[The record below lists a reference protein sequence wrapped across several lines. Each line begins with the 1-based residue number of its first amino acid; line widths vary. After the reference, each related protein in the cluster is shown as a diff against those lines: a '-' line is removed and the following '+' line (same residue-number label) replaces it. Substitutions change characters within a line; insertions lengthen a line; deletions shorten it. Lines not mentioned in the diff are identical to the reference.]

1 MYVSTDSEYS
11 TAYKDIK
18 MADSVNRLQFR
29 VDFSLI
35 PPVALSMLMGSWII
49 FMESHTDR
57 FWFLIII
64 LAPFYYLGAEIL
76 ARKILVDSSGI
87 VIRKFLRRAQMS
99 WEDISYVDSLR
110 SGRKVFLII
119 ESNSTRPALLTNTLG
134 QFPALVESIIQRL
147 PPDKVSDSA
156 IELVKNMPNKYG
168 PMIQAWAVCLMLGA
182 ILVGKLMGYA

>member
-1 MYVSTDSEYS
+1 
-11 TAYKDIK
+11 

-29 VDFSLI
+29 VDFRLI
-35 PPVALSMLMGSWII
+35 PPVALSMLLGSWII

-57 FWFLIII
+57 FLFLIII

-87 VIRKFLRRAQMS
+87 VIRKLLRSSQMS

-119 ESNSTRPALLTNTLG
+119 ESNSARPALLTNTLG
-134 QFPALVESIIQRL
+134 QFPTLVESIIQRL

-182 ILVGKLMGYA
+182 ILLGKLMGYA